1 MKVVLMLNQREYEE
15 KKLYGYNDCKQGNF
29 ITICRSII
37 HLQRIQVKH
46 KNTFVEKLL
55 LVIQSL

>member
-37 HLQRIQVKH
+37 HLQRIS
-46 KNTFVEKLL
+46 
-55 LVIQSL
+55 IR